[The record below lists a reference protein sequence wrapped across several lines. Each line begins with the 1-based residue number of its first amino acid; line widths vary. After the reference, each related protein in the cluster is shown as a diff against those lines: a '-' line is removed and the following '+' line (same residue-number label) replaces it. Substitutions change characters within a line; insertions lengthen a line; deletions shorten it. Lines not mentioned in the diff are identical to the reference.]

1 MADADDDTENVADA
15 VLDIEFVA
23 VPVTVF
29 VTIAVTVAVAV
40 VDRVLEMDGVVVP
53 DTDREIVTVDDV
65 DNVGDNEAEAQ
76 VDVDADAHVVC
87 EGEIVFV
94 CVLESDGLGVDDCDN
109 DDVAEFELLDDN
121 DGVVVAVSQRDI
133 VGLTLFDDVTV
144 GQLDGEF
151 VRERLK
157 VPVGDVD
164 AEPDDEKADD
174 DDRVAGRIEFDPV
187 VD

>member
-1 MADADDDTENVADA
+1 MPLEERVDPLDFEAADGH
-15 VLDIEFVA
+15 L
-23 VPVTVF
+23 
-29 VTIAVTVAVAV
+29 
-40 VDRVLEMDGVVVP
+40 
-53 DTDREIVTVDDV
+53 
-65 DNVGDNEAEAQ
+65 
-76 VDVDADAHVVC
+76 
-87 EGEIVFV
+87 
-94 CVLESDGLGVDDCDN
+94 
-109 DDVAEFELLDDN
+109 